1 MVIVGVILV
10 GIAGFFKAVMD
21 KLQFHWHRSIFKHD
35 RLRYNPLFWNPEISW
50 ANKYEVGTNYNVEK
64 FKFSTTLLVFL
75 TDAWH
80 LAQMS
85 MTLLLFVG
93 ISMIGYMSDSF
104 LEFVICVSIARI
116 LYGVVFEVNLKYFL
130 EYNG

>member
-1 MVIVGVILV
+1 MEIGILLV
-10 GIAGFFKAVMD
+10 AFAGFFKAVMD
-21 KLQFHWHRSIFKHD
+21 KLQFHWDRSIFKYD
-35 RLRYNPLFWNPEISW
+35 RLRYNPLFWNPAISW
-50 ANKYEVGTNYNVEK
+50 ENKYEPGTNYKVER

-104 LEFVICVSIARI
+104 LELVICVSIARI
-116 LYGVVFEVNLKYFL
+116 LYGVTFELSFKHLL
-130 EYNG
+130 ENNG

>member
-1 MVIVGVILV
+1 MIALGVILV

-21 KLQFHWHRSIFKHD
+21 KLQFHWHRSIFA
-35 RLRYNPLFWNPEISW
+35 LNPFQYRDIFWNPSISW
-50 ANKYEVGTNYNVEK
+50 INKYEPGTNYKEEK

-104 LEFVICVSIARI
+104 LELVICVSIARI
-116 LYGVVFEVNLKYFL
+116 LYGVTFELSFKHLL
-130 EYNG
+130 EA

>member
-1 MVIVGVILV
+1 MIVLGVILV
-10 GIAGFFKAVMD
+10 GLAGFFKAVMD
-21 KLQFHWHRSIFKHD
+21 KLQFHWHRSVFAVNPV
-35 RLRYNPLFWNPEISW
+35 RYRELFWNPSISW
-50 ANKYEVGTNYNVEK
+50 INKYEPGTNYKEER

-93 ISMIGYMSDSF
+93 IGMIGYMSDSF
-104 LEFVICVSIARI
+104 LQLLLFVSLARI
-116 LYGVVFEVNLKYFL
+116 LYGVTFELSFKYLL
-130 EYNG
+130 EA

>member
-1 MVIVGVILV
+1 MMEIGILLV
-10 GIAGFFKAVMD
+10 ALAGFFKAIMD
-21 KLQFHWHRSIFKHD
+21 KLQFHWHRSIFNHNRD
-35 RLRYNPLFWNPEISW
+35 TYNPLFWDPSISW
-50 ANKYEVGTNYNVEK
+50 ENKYKLGSGYKEEK

-104 LEFVICVSIARI
+104 LELFICLSIARI
-116 LYGVVFEVNLKYFL
+116 LYGVTFELCFKRLL
-130 EYNG
+130 EA